1 MPEIEL
7 VLGLLI
13 VVAAFTSVARR
24 LRIPYPIVVV
34 LGGSILGFVPGLPQ
48 VTLNP
53 DLVFLFFLPP
63 LLYVS
68 ALFSSFSDFRA
79 NLQQISLHAFG
90 LVLLTTCAVAVVAH
104 IAIDG
109 LTWPAAFALGAILSP
124 TDAIAATTIVKHL
137 GIPQRVVTILEGE
150 SLINDATAI
159 VIYRVAVGVVVTG
172 AFSIWKAGLEFV
184 AGSII
189 AVLVGLAVGWTIVR
203 ARQYLIGDSPV
214 LQNTI
219 ALLTPFIAYLPAENF
234 PISGIHV
241 SGILAVVT
249 TGLYTGW
256 HTSDILSPRA
266 RLQGYAVWEMVDFL
280 LNGLAFILLGL
291 QFQSILR
298 GLSEQPVLT
307 LVLYAGL
314 IGLAVIIVRIAWVFS
329 ATYIPRFVSRR
340 LRERNSLPSP
350 QQTWLIAW
358 IGNRGVI
365 SLAAA
370 LSLPL
375 FTNAGTPFPQRDL
388 LIFLT
393 FCVILAILVL
403 QGLALPALVHRLHS
417 EDEETVKQEENE
429 ARVEISRAALTRIE
443 ELRNEEWV
451 GDDMGERLREYYDY
465 RQRRFAAR
473 FDGDTAED
481 GDESEDYEEHSAA
494 YKRFLREL
502 LQAQRRALVR
512 LHREGEI
519 SDEAMR
525 QVEYDIDLEEARL
538 EE

>member
-1 MPEIEL
+1 
-7 VLGLLI
+7 LLI
-13 VVAAFTSVARR
+13 VVAAFTSVAER
-24 LRIPYPIVVV
+24 LRIPYPVAVV
-34 LGGSILGFVPGLPQ
+34 LGGSVLGFVPGLPQ
-48 VTLNP
+48 ITLNP
-53 DLVFLFFLPP
+53 DLVFLFFVPP
-63 LLYVS
+63 LIYAS
-68 ALFSSFSDFRA
+68 ALFSSVRDFRA
-79 NLQQISLHAFG
+79 NFHQISLHAFG
-90 LVLLTTCAVAVVAH
+90 LVLLTMCAVAVVAH
-104 IAIDG
+104 TAIDG

-124 TDAIAATTIVKHL
+124 TDALAATTIAKHL
-137 GIPQRVVTILEGE
+137 AIPQRVVTILEGE
-150 SLINDATAI
+150 SLINDATAM
-159 VIYRVAVGVVVTG
+159 VIFRVAVGAVVMGT
-172 AFSIWKAGLEFV
+172 FSVWQTGLEFV
-184 AGSII
+184 AGSVL
-189 AVLVGLAVGWTIVR
+189 AVVLGLAVGWTLVR
-203 ARQYLIGDSPV
+203 ARRYLIGDSPV

-256 HTSDILSPRA
+256 HASYLVSPST
-266 RLQGYAVWEMVDFL
+266 RLRGYAIWEMVDFL

-291 QFQSILR
+291 QFQSILE
-298 GLSEQPVLT
+298 GLSEWPVLV

-314 IGLAVIIVRIAWVFS
+314 ISLTVILVRIAWVF
-329 ATYIPRFVSRR
+329 AVNYIPQFVGHRV
-340 LRERNSLPSP
+340 RERNSPSSE
-350 QQTWLIAW
+350 QVWLTAW

-375 FTNAGTPFPQRDL
+375 FTYTGTPFPQRDL

-393 FCVILAILVL
+393 FCVILATLVFQSL
-403 QGLALPALVHRLHS
+403 TLPALVHLLHS
-417 EDEETVKQEENE
+417 EDEETVKQEENK
-429 ARVEISRAALTRIE
+429 ARVEISHAALTRIE
-443 ELRNEEWV
+443 ELRNEDWV
-451 GDDMGERLREYYDY
+451 DEDMAERLQEYYDY

-473 FDGDTAED
+473 VDSDAAEN
-481 GDESEDYEEHSAA
+481 GDEGEDYEEYSAA

-512 LHREGEI
+512 LHREGQI

-538 EE
+538 E

>member
-1 MPEIEL
+1 
-7 VLGLLI
+7 
-13 VVAAFTSVARR
+13 
-24 LRIPYPIVVV
+24 
-34 LGGSILGFVPGLPQ
+34 
-48 VTLNP
+48 
-53 DLVFLFFLPP
+53 
-63 LLYVS
+63 
-68 ALFSSFSDFRA
+68 
-79 NLQQISLHAFG
+79 
-90 LVLLTTCAVAVVAH
+90 
-104 IAIDG
+104 
-109 LTWPAAFALGAILSP
+109 
-124 TDAIAATTIVKHL
+124 
-137 GIPQRVVTILEGE
+137 
-150 SLINDATAI
+150 
-159 VIYRVAVGVVVTG
+159 
-172 AFSIWKAGLEFV
+172 
-184 AGSII
+184 
-189 AVLVGLAVGWTIVR
+189 
-203 ARQYLIGDSPV
+203 V

-256 HTSDILSPRA
+256 RHTADILSPRT

-291 QFQSILR
+291 QFQSILK
-298 GLSEQPVLT
+298 GLSEQPVSA

-314 IGLAVIIVRIAWVFS
+314 ISLTVILVRIAWVFS
-329 ATYIPRFVSRR
+329 ATYIPRSVSRR
-340 LRERNSLPSP
+340 LRERNSPPSSE
-350 QQTWLIAW
+350 QTWLIAW

-375 FTNAGTPFPQRDL
+375 FTDTGAPFPQRDL

-393 FCVILAILVL
+393 FCVILATLVL

-417 EDEETVKQEENE
+417 EDEETVKQEENK
-429 ARVEISRAALTRIE
+429 ARVEVSRAALARIE

-451 GDDMGERLREYYDY
+451 GNDMAERLQEYYDY

-473 FDGDTAED
+473 VDGDAAED
-481 GDESEDYEEHSAA
+481 GDEGEDYEEHSAT

-502 LQAQRRALVR
+502 LQAQRGALVR
-512 LHREGEI
+512 LHKEGQI

>member
-1 MPEIEL
+1 M
-7 VLGLLI
+7 LI

-24 LRIPYPIVVV
+24 LGIPYPIVVV
-34 LGGSILGFVPGLPQ
+34 LGGSVLGFVPGLPQ
-48 VTLNP
+48 ISLSP
-53 DLVFLFFLPP
+53 DLVFLFFVPP
-63 LLYVS
+63 LIYAS
-68 ALFSSFSDFRA
+68 ALFSSFSDFRV

-104 IAIDG
+104 TAIDG

-124 TDAIAATTIVKHL
+124 TDAIATTTIAKHL

-159 VIYRVAVGVVVTG
+159 VIFRVAVGAVVTG
-172 AFSIWKAGLEFV
+172 AFSVWMAGLEFV

-189 AVLVGLAVGWTIVR
+189 AVVVGLAVGWTIVR
-203 ARQYLIGDSPV
+203 ARRYLIGDSPV
-214 LQNTI
+214 LQNTV

-234 PISGIHV
+234 PIPEIHV

-256 HTSDILSPRA
+256 HASYLVSPRT
-266 RLQGYAVWEMVDFL
+266 RLQGYAVWEIVDFL

-291 QFQSILR
+291 QFQSILE
-298 GLSEQPVLT
+298 GLSEQPVLG
-307 LVLYAGL
+307 LVLYAAL
-314 IGLAVIIVRIAWVFS
+314 ISLTVIIVRIAWVFAAS
-329 ATYIPRFVSRR
+329 HVPRIVNRR
-340 LRERNSLPSP
+340 VRERNPSP
-350 QQTWLIAW
+350 SSQQVWLTAW

-375 FTNAGTPFPQRDL
+375 FTYNGTPFPQRDL

-393 FCVILAILVL
+393 FCVILATLVL
-403 QGLALPALVHRLHS
+403 QSLTLPALVRLLHD
-417 EDEETVKQEENE
+417 EDEETVTQEENK

-443 ELRNEEWV
+443 ELRNEDWV
-451 GDDMGERLREYYDY
+451 GDEMAEPVQKFHDY

-473 FDGDTAED
+473 FDS
-481 GDESEDYEEHSAA
+481 DEGEDYEGYSAA

-502 LQAQRRALVR
+502 LQAQRRALVH
-512 LHREGEI
+512 LHREGHI

-525 QVEYDIDLEEARL
+525 RVEFDIDLEEARL
-538 EE
+538 E